1 MLRGTLH
8 RGCRFVVGVIVLL
21 TVARLGVTPVSGE
34 SGPPGVHDTSPPT
47 GTILNPLPGTW
58 LSLAYFYLS
67 VRFTDPDGISTF
79 EMTLD
84 GITLSSSFY
93 DFVLSANAYGL
104 PEGLHTATARAS
116 DQLGNGPTVLSWS
129 FSTDTRRPEAEIT
142 FPVGN
147 PTVAD
152 GSLVMTWTGNDTGS
166 GIDHFLVKLDDGPD
180 VDVGKVVSF
189 PFHNLS
195 AGVHYF
201 SLTPVDAAGNTPYY
215 QEVAVA
221 TVPPPPAS
229 PRNTTLIVTL
239 SNEVIRRFVA
249 GLAIAAIVGL
259 ALRPRREPPGREPP
273 NA

>member
-1 MLRGTLH
+1 
-8 RGCRFVVGVIVLL
+8 
-21 TVARLGVTPVSGE
+21 
-34 SGPPGVHDTSPPT
+34 
-47 GTILNPLPGTW
+47 
-58 LSLAYFYLS
+58 
-67 VRFTDPDGISTF
+67 
-79 EMTLD
+79 MTLD
-84 GITLSSSFY
+84 GITLTSSFY

-147 PTVAD
+147 PIVAD

-229 PRNTTLIVTL
+229 PANTTLVVTL
-239 SNEVIRRFVA
+239 SNEVP
-249 GLAIAAIVGL
+249 LWAIALILINAVELVAIVGL
-259 ALRPRREPPGREPP
+259 ALRPRREPRGREPP